1 MAMMGHR
8 PVALWR
14 LPVLGEESIDLLVSV
29 PGSAVSAVIA
39 QARSAPMPVLAGA
52 EWRRV
57 LAGAVGECWW
67 VVVTPHADGVDDP
80 VWRAWKRGHR
90 HYADALMT
98 RSVAWNVQRGRGRE
112 RMRRLWVPQG
122 PFEGDQV
129 YLRDVL
135 RARSRAGQPVR
146 VLDSTLAQGWV
157 EGQRARDLV
166 VIPDQGVFVPCYSDG
181 APAGAFRL
189 CGPHLVGAVV
199 GELARLWER
208 AVPVERWTVS
218 G

>member
-1 MAMMGHR
+1 
-8 PVALWR
+8 
-14 LPVLGEESIDLLVSV
+14 
-29 PGSAVSAVIA
+29 
-39 QARSAPMPVLAGA
+39 MPVLPGQ

-57 LAGAVGECWW
+57 LAGAVGVCWW
-67 VVVTPHADGVDDP
+67 VEVTPHADGVDDP

-98 RSVAWNVQRGRGRE
+98 RSVAWNTRRDRE
-112 RMRRLWVPQG
+112 RRVRRLWVPQG

-146 VLDSTLAQGWV
+146 VLDSAPAQGWV
-157 EGQRARDLV
+157 EERQVRDLV
-166 VIPDQGVFVPCYSDG
+166 VTDQGVFAPCYRNG
-181 APAGAFRL
+181 VPAGAFRL

-199 GELARLWER
+199 GDLARLWER
-208 AVPVERWTVS
+208 AVPMERWRIS